1 MATVIDQL
9 VVKLSLDDVEFL
21 DGEKRVAASL
31 GQTKKKTENVGKNIA
46 ADGKKGAEF
55 FGQLEKAAL
64 KFFAVL
70 TTGRGLAD
78 FTRTVI
84 ATGAAF
90 DRASKNLDVGADTLS
105 RWAGAVRQ
113 SGGTTESFLG
123 TMQGLSQSLTELKLT
138 GNTGILPYLQAL
150 GVSVSDT
157 NGKAKPLES
166 ILGDIGDKLNKLP
179 NRQDAFNIGRN
190 LGIDDGTINLLLKGR
205 TEVERLL
212 ASQKA
217 YSAADAESARKAQER
232 WGGVQLRIE
241 RITQKLVIDLIPAF
255 ERLSNKMEEL
265 ANTSVPVLREIFDWI
280 DKIDRITTK
289 WTQGIDN
296 LLPKFSN
303 PTLQKLFGG
312 YGGTAA
318 RVNPLTNIAG
328 GVASGGQKIT
338 EFIKSDAVSKEDRGV
353 IKGWT
358 ERLLDV
364 FGMKPRNG
372 SQQPPMTAPA
382 TTPGTGRTRAER
394 NNNPGN
400 LNFAGQ
406 AGATL
411 EEGSNARFAKFG
423 STGRTRAERNNN
435 PGNLN
440 FAGQS
445 GATLEDG
452 SNARFAKF
460 GSTGRTR
467 AERNNNPGN
476 LNFAGQA
483 GATLEE
489 RSNARFAKFGST
501 AEGVSALAK
510 QLQRY
515 GERGLD
521 TVSKIINKYAP
532 SSENNT
538 QAYIDAL
545 SKRLGVSGDQRLD
558 LSDSNTLTGLIKGIA
573 RHEAG
578 SDYLS
583 DSDVMTGLSMAG
595 VKGGSGQQAPNLSIG
610 EVKVYTQATDANGI
624 ARDMRGAIIQQ
635 ANTGVR

>member
-1 MATVIDQL
+1 MQLIDQL

-31 GQTKKKTENVGKNIA
+31 NQTKKKTENVGKNIA

-90 DRASKNLDVGADTLS
+90 DRASKNLGVGADTLS

-232 WGGVQLRIE
+232 WEGVQLRIE

-255 ERLSNKMEEL
+255 ERLSDKMEEL

-328 GVASGGQKIT
+328 GVAAGGQKIT

-364 FGMKPRNG
+364 FGMKPRNS
-372 SQQPPMTAPA
+372 SQQSPVTAP
-382 TTPGTGRTRAER
+382 TNTPGTGRTRAER

-411 EEGSNARFAKFG
+411 EEG
-423 STGRTRAERNNN
+423 
-435 PGNLN
+435 
-440 FAGQS
+440 
-445 GATLEDG
+445 
-452 SNARFAKF
+452 
-460 GSTGRTR
+460 
-467 AERNNNPGN
+467 
-476 LNFAGQA
+476 
-483 GATLEE
+483 
-489 RSNARFAKFGST
+489 SNARFAKFGST

-595 VKGGSGQQAPNLSIG
+595 VRGGGQQAGNMNIG
-610 EVKVYTQATDANGI
+610 EIKVYTQATDAPGI
-624 ARDMRGAIIQQ
+624 VRDMRGAIIQQ

>member
-9 VVKLSLDDVEFL
+9 VVKLSLDDVEFQK
-21 DGEKRVAASL
+21 GEKRVAAGL
-31 GQTKKKTENVGKNIA
+31 NDTKKKTENVGKNIA

-55 FGQLEKAAL
+55 FGQLEKAAA
-64 KFFAVL
+64 KFFLIL
-70 TTGRGLAD
+70 TTGRGLSD
-78 FTRTVI
+78 FTRTI
-84 ATGAAF
+84 IGTGAAL
-90 DRASKNLDVGADTLS
+90 DRASKNLGVGADTLS

-113 SGGTTESFLG
+113 SGGTAESFLG

-150 GVSVSDT
+150 GVSVADT
-157 NGKAKPLES
+157 NGKAKPLEN
-166 ILGDIGDKLNKLP
+166 ILGDIGEKLNALP

-232 WGGVQLRIE
+232 WEGVQLRIE

-255 ERLSNKMEEL
+255 ERLSDKMEEL

-280 DKIDRITTK
+280 DKIDKITTK
-289 WTQGIDN
+289 WTKGIDN

-318 RVNPLTNIAG
+318 KLNPLTGIAG
-328 GVASGGQKIT
+328 GVVAGGQKAADFIKGNASPEEASAIRRASERILGFFGLGGRSTQAASGG
-338 EFIKSDAVSKEDRGV
+338 AG
-353 IKGWT
+353 G
-358 ERLLDV
+358 
-364 FGMKPRNG
+364 
-372 SQQPPMTAPA
+372 
-382 TTPGTGRTRAER
+382 TRAER

-411 EEGSNARFAKFG
+411 EGG
-423 STGRTRAERNNN
+423 
-435 PGNLN
+435 
-440 FAGQS
+440 
-445 GATLEDG
+445 
-452 SNARFAKF
+452 
-460 GSTGRTR
+460 
-467 AERNNNPGN
+467 
-476 LNFAGQA
+476 
-483 GATLEE
+483 
-489 RSNARFAKFGST
+489 SNARFAKFGST

-545 SKRLGVSGDQRLD
+545 SKRLGVSGDQKLD
-558 LSDSNTLTGLIKGIA
+558 LNDANTLTGLIKGIS
-573 RHEAG
+573 RHESG
-578 SDYLS
+578 KDYLS

-595 VKGGSGQQAPNLSIG
+595 VKGGGGQQVPNVSIG

>member
-9 VVKLSLDDVEFL
+9 VVKLSLDDVEFQR
-21 DGEKRVAASL
+21 GEKRVAAGL
-31 GQTKKKTENVGKNIA
+31 NDTKKKTENVGKNIA

-90 DRASKNLDVGADTLS
+90 DRASKNLGVGADTLS

-150 GVSVSDT
+150 GVSVADT
-157 NGKAKPLES
+157 NGKAKPLER
-166 ILGDIGDKLNKLP
+166 ILGDIGEKLNALP

-232 WGGVQLRIE
+232 WEGVQLRIE

-255 ERLSNKMEEL
+255 ERLSDKMEEL
-265 ANTSVPVLREIFDWI
+265 ANTSVPVLREIFDWMDKI
-280 DKIDRITTK
+280 DKITISWSK
-289 WTQGIDN
+289 SIDN
-296 LLPKFSN
+296 LMPKFSN
-303 PTLQKLFGG
+303 PTLQRIFGG

-318 RVNPLTNIAG
+318 RMNPLTSALG
-328 GVASGGQKIT
+328 GAVAGGQKAADY
-338 EFIKSDAVSKEDRGV
+338 IKNNASPEEVGAIRQASEKILGF
-353 IKGWT
+353 
-358 ERLLDV
+358 
-364 FGMKPRNG
+364 FGFKPRAGQTAAAPG
-372 SQQPPMTAPA
+372 SS
-382 TTPGTGRTRAER
+382 GGNTRAER

-400 LNFAGQ
+400 LNYAGQ

-411 EEGSNARFAKFG
+411 E
-423 STGRTRAERNNN
+423 
-435 PGNLN
+435 
-440 FAGQS
+440 
-445 GATLEDG
+445 DG
-452 SNARFAKF
+452 S
-460 GSTGRTR
+460 G
-467 AERNNNPGN
+467 
-476 LNFAGQA
+476 
-483 GATLEE
+483 
-489 RSNARFAKFGST
+489 ARFAKFGST
-501 AEGVSALAK
+501 AEGVSALAR

-545 SKRLGVSGDQRLD
+545 SKRLGVSGDQKLD
-558 LSDSNTLTGLIKGIA
+558 LNDPGTLSNLIKGIS
-573 RHEAG
+573 RHESG
-578 SDYLS
+578 KDYLS

-595 VKGGSGQQAPNLSIG
+595 VKGGGGQSAPNVSIG

>member
-9 VVKLSLDDVEFL
+9 VVKLSLDDVEFV
-21 DGEKRVAASL
+21 DGERRIAGTL
-31 GQTKKKTENVGKNIA
+31 DETKKKTRKTSEDIA
-46 ADGKKGAEF
+46 ANGKKGAEF

-70 TTGRGLAD
+70 TTGRGMAD

-84 ATGAAF
+84 ATGATF
-90 DRASKNLDVGADTLS
+90 DRMSKNLGTGADTLS

-113 SGGTTESFLG
+113 SGGTTEGFLG
-123 TMQGLSQSLTELKLT
+123 TMQGLSRSLTELKLT

-157 NGKAKPLES
+157 NGKAKPLEQ

-205 TEVERLL
+205 SEVEKLL

-217 YSAADAESARKAQER
+217 YSNEDAESARKAQER
-232 WGGVQLRIE
+232 WQGVQDRIE
-241 RITQKLVIDLIPAF
+241 GVTKAIVIDLIPVF
-255 ERLSNKMEEL
+255 DRITDKMEEL

-280 DKIDRITTK
+280 DKIDKITEK
-289 WTQGIDN
+289 WTRGIDN

-318 RVNPLTNIAG
+318 KLNPLTSMVG
-328 GVASGGQKIT
+328 GVAAGGQKLT
-338 EFIKSDAVSKEDRGV
+338 EFVNSDAVSKEDRST
-353 IKGWT
+353 IKSWS
-358 ERLLDV
+358 EKLLGI
-364 FGMKPRNG
+364 FGLKPKNG
-372 SQQPPMTAPA
+372 AQPTASP
-382 TTPGTGRTRAER
+382 PSSGTGTTRAER

-400 LNFAGQ
+400 LNYAGQ
-406 AGATL
+406 TGAV
-411 EEGSNARFAKFG
+411 
-423 STGRTRAERNNN
+423 
-435 PGNLN
+435 
-440 FAGQS
+440 
-445 GATLEDG
+445 LEDG
-452 SNARFAKF
+452 
-460 GSTGRTR
+460 
-467 AERNNNPGN
+467 
-476 LNFAGQA
+476 
-483 GATLEE
+483 
-489 RSNARFAKFGST
+489 SNARFAKFGST

-515 GERGLD
+515 GDRGLD
-521 TVSKIINKYAP
+521 TISKIINKYAP

-545 SKRLGVSGDQRLD
+545 SKRLGASGDQRLD
-558 LSDSNTLTGLIKGIA
+558 LSDSTTLTGLIKGIA

-595 VKGGSGQQAPNLSIG
+595 VKGGGSQQAPNVSIG

>member
-9 VVKLSLDDVEFL
+9 VVKLSLDDVEFQK
-21 DGEKRVAASL
+21 GEKRVAAGL
-31 GQTKKKTENVGKNIA
+31 NDTKKKTENVGKNIA

-90 DRASKNLDVGADTLS
+90 DRASKNLGVGADTLS

-157 NGKAKPLES
+157 NGKAKPLEQ

-217 YSAADAESARKAQER
+217 YSAEDAEAARKAQER
-232 WGGVQLRIE
+232 WEGVQLRIE

-255 ERLSNKMEEL
+255 ERLSGKMEEL

-280 DKIDRITTK
+280 DKIDKITTK
-289 WTQGIDN
+289 WTKGIDN

-318 RVNPLTNIAG
+318 KVNPLTSIAG
-328 GVASGGQKIT
+328 GVAAGGQKIT
-338 EFIKSDAVSKEDRGV
+338 EFINSDAVSKEDRGV
-353 IKGWT
+353 IKGLS
-358 ERLLDV
+358 EKLLGM
-364 FGMKPRNG
+364 FGLEPKNG
-372 SQQPPMTAPA
+372 AQQSTTASQQSPQGTQGVQAEQSVSAQGVTPAPA
-382 TTPGTGRTRAER
+382 QSTETG
-394 NNNPGN
+394 
-400 LNFAGQ
+400 
-406 AGATL
+406 
-411 EEGSNARFAKFG
+411 S
-423 STGRTRAERNNN
+423 TRAERNNN

-445 GATLEDG
+445 GAVLEG
-452 SNARFAKF
+452 GK
-460 GSTGRTR
+460 
-467 AERNNNPGN
+467 
-476 LNFAGQA
+476 
-483 GATLEE
+483 
-489 RSNARFAKFGST
+489 NARFAKFGST

-510 QLQRY
+510 QLNRY

-521 TVSKIINKYAP
+521 TIKKIINTYAP

-545 SKRLGVSGDQRLD
+545 SKRLGVSGDQKLD
-558 LSDSNTLTGLIKGIA
+558 LKDAGTLSGLIKGIA
-573 RHEAG
+573 RHESG

-595 VKGGSGQQAPNLSIG
+595 VKGGGGQQAPNVSIG

-624 ARDMRGAIIQQ
+624 AREMRGAIIQQ

>member
-1 MATVIDQL
+1 MATIIDQL
-9 VVKLSLDDVEFL
+9 VVKLSLDDVEFQK
-21 DGEKRVAASL
+21 GEKRVADGL
-31 GQTKKKTENVGKNIA
+31 NDTKKKTENVGKNIA

-90 DRASKNLDVGADTLS
+90 DRASKNLGVGADTLS

-150 GVSVSDT
+150 GVSVADT
-157 NGKAKPLES
+157 NGKAKPLEQ

-179 NRQDAFNIGRN
+179 NRSDAFNIGRN

-205 TEVERLL
+205 SEVEKLL

-217 YSAADAESARKAQER
+217 YSAEDAESARKAQER
-232 WGGVQLRIE
+232 WEGVQLRIE

-255 ERLSNKMEEL
+255 ERLSDKMEEL

-280 DKIDRITTK
+280 DKIDKITEK
-289 WTQGIDN
+289 WTRGIDN

-318 RVNPLTNIAG
+318 KLNPLTSMVG
-328 GVASGGQKIT
+328 GVAAGGQKLT
-338 EFIKSDAVSKEDRGV
+338 EFVNSDAVSKEDRST
-353 IKGWT
+353 IKGWS
-358 ERLLDV
+358 EKLLGI
-364 FGMKPRNG
+364 FGLKPKNG
-372 SQQPPMTAPA
+372 AQSTAS
-382 TTPGTGRTRAER
+382 TPSSGTGTTRAER

-400 LNFAGQ
+400 LNYAGQ
-406 AGATL
+406 TGAV
-411 EEGSNARFAKFG
+411 
-423 STGRTRAERNNN
+423 
-435 PGNLN
+435 
-440 FAGQS
+440 
-445 GATLEDG
+445 LEDG
-452 SNARFAKF
+452 
-460 GSTGRTR
+460 
-467 AERNNNPGN
+467 
-476 LNFAGQA
+476 
-483 GATLEE
+483 
-489 RSNARFAKFGST
+489 SNARFAKFGST

-545 SKRLGVSGDQRLD
+545 SKRLGVSGDQKLD
-558 LSDSNTLTGLIKGIA
+558 LNDSSTLTGLIKGIA

-583 DSDVMTGLSMAG
+583 DSDLMTGLSMAG
-595 VKGGSGQQAPNLSIG
+595 VKGGSQQPGNTSIG
-610 EVKVYTQATDANGI
+610 EIKVYTQATDANGI

>member
-31 GQTKKKTENVGKNIA
+31 GQTKKKTESVGKNIA

-84 ATGAAF
+84 ATGATF
-90 DRASKNLDVGADTLS
+90 DRMSKNLGTGADTLS

-113 SGGTTESFLG
+113 SGGTAEGFLG
-123 TMQGLSQSLTELKLT
+123 TMQGLSQTLTDLKVL
-138 GNTGILPYLQAL
+138 GPSAISPFFSALQIQLAD
-150 GVSVSDT
+150 S
-157 NGKAKPLES
+157 NGKALPLEK
-166 ILGDIGDKLNKLP
+166 ILGNIGDKLNSLP
-179 NRQDAFNIGRN
+179 NRADAFNIGRS

-232 WGGVQLRIE
+232 WEGVQLRIE

-328 GVASGGQKIT
+328 GVAAGGQKIT

-358 ERLLDV
+358 EKLLDV
-364 FGMKPRNG
+364 FGMKPRNS
-372 SQQPPMTAPA
+372 SQQSPMTAPT

-411 EEGSNARFAKFG
+411 EEG
-423 STGRTRAERNNN
+423 
-435 PGNLN
+435 
-440 FAGQS
+440 
-445 GATLEDG
+445 
-452 SNARFAKF
+452 
-460 GSTGRTR
+460 
-467 AERNNNPGN
+467 
-476 LNFAGQA
+476 
-483 GATLEE
+483 
-489 RSNARFAKFGST
+489 SNARFAKFGST

-558 LSDSNTLTGLIKGIA
+558 MSDSTTLTGLIKGIA
-573 RHEAG
+573 QHEAG

-595 VKGGSGQQAPNLSIG
+595 VRGGGQQAGNTNIG
-610 EVKVYTQATDANGI
+610 EIKVYTQATDAPGI
-624 ARDMRGAIIQQ
+624 VRDMRGAIIQQ

>member
-55 FGQLEKAAL
+55 FSQLEKAAL

-90 DRASKNLDVGADTLS
+90 DRASKNLGVGADTLS

-232 WGGVQLRIE
+232 WEGVQLRIE

-255 ERLSNKMEEL
+255 ERLSDKMEEL

-280 DKIDRITTK
+280 DKIDKITTK
-289 WTQGIDN
+289 WTRGIDN

-318 RVNPLTNIAG
+318 KFNPLTSITG
-328 GVASGGQKIT
+328 GVAAGGQKIT
-338 EFIKSDAVSKEDRGV
+338 EFINSDAVSKEDRGV

-358 ERLLDV
+358 EKLLDV

-411 EEGSNARFAKFG
+411 EEG
-423 STGRTRAERNNN
+423 
-435 PGNLN
+435 
-440 FAGQS
+440 
-445 GATLEDG
+445 
-452 SNARFAKF
+452 
-460 GSTGRTR
+460 
-467 AERNNNPGN
+467 
-476 LNFAGQA
+476 
-483 GATLEE
+483 
-489 RSNARFAKFGST
+489 SNARFAKFGST

-558 LSDSNTLTGLIKGIA
+558 LSDSTTLTGLIKGIA

-595 VKGGSGQQAPNLSIG
+595 VRGGGQQAGNTNIG
-610 EVKVYTQATDANGI
+610 EIKVYTQATDAPGI
-624 ARDMRGAIIQQ
+624 VRDMRGAIIQQ

>member
-1 MATVIDQL
+1 MPTIIDQL

-31 GQTKKKTENVGKNIA
+31 NQTKKKTENVGKNIA

-90 DRASKNLDVGADTLS
+90 DRASKNLGVGADTLS

-113 SGGTTESFLG
+113 SGGTTEGFLG

-150 GVSVSDT
+150 GVSVAEAD
-157 NGKAKPLES
+157 GKAKPLEQ

-205 TEVERLL
+205 SEVEKLL

-217 YSAADAESARKAQER
+217 YSAEDAESARKAQER
-232 WGGVQLRIE
+232 WEGVQLRIE

-255 ERLSNKMEEL
+255 ERLSDKMEEL

-280 DKIDRITTK
+280 DKIDKITEK
-289 WTQGIDN
+289 WTRGIDN

-318 RVNPLTNIAG
+318 KLNPLTNMVG
-328 GVASGGQKIT
+328 GVAAGSQKLT
-338 EFIKSDAVSKEDRGV
+338 EFVNSDAVSKEDRST
-353 IKGWT
+353 IKGWS
-358 ERLLDV
+358 EKLLGI
-364 FGMKPRNG
+364 FGLKPKNG
-372 SQQPPMTAPA
+372 TAPVS
-382 TTPGTGRTRAER
+382 PSSGTGTTRAER

-400 LNFAGQ
+400 LNYAGQ
-406 AGATL
+406 TGAVL
-411 EEGSNARFAKFG
+411 EGG
-423 STGRTRAERNNN
+423 
-435 PGNLN
+435 P
-440 FAGQS
+440 
-445 GATLEDG
+445 
-452 SNARFAKF
+452 
-460 GSTGRTR
+460 
-467 AERNNNPGN
+467 
-476 LNFAGQA
+476 
-483 GATLEE
+483 
-489 RSNARFAKFGST
+489 NARFAKFGST

-515 GERGLD
+515 GDRGLD
-521 TVSKIINKYAP
+521 TISKIINKYAP

-545 SKRLGVSGDQRLD
+545 SKRLGVSGDQKLD
-558 LSDSNTLTGLIKGIA
+558 LNDSSTLTGLIKGIA

-583 DSDVMTGLSMAG
+583 DSDLMTGLSMAG
-595 VKGGSGQQAPNLSIG
+595 VKGGGAQQAPSVSIG

>member
-1 MATVIDQL
+1 MQVIDQL
-9 VVKLSLDDVEFL
+9 VVKLSLDDVEFQK
-21 DGEKRVAASL
+21 GEKRVAAGL
-31 GQTKKKTENVGKNIA
+31 TDTKKKTENVGKNIA

-84 ATGAAF
+84 ATGATF
-90 DRASKNLDVGADTLS
+90 DRMSKNLGTGADTLS

-113 SGGTTESFLG
+113 SGGTTEGFLG

-138 GNTGILPYLQAL
+138 GNTGILPYLQEL
-150 GVSVSDT
+150 GVSVADT
-157 NGKAKPLES
+157 NGKAKPLEQ

-179 NRQDAFNIGRN
+179 NRSDAFNIGRN

-205 TEVERLL
+205 SEVEKLL

-217 YSAADAESARKAQER
+217 YSAEDAESARKAQER
-232 WGGVQLRIE
+232 WEGVQLRIE

-255 ERLSNKMEEL
+255 ERLSDKMEEL

-280 DKIDRITTK
+280 DKIDKITEK
-289 WTQGIDN
+289 WTRGIDN

-318 RVNPLTNIAG
+318 KLNPLTSMVG
-328 GVASGGQKIT
+328 GVAAGGQKLT
-338 EFIKSDAVSKEDRGV
+338 EFVNSDAVSKEDRST
-353 IKGWT
+353 IKGWS
-358 ERLLDV
+358 EKLLGI
-364 FGMKPRNG
+364 FGLKPKNG
-372 SQQPPMTAPA
+372 AQSTAS
-382 TTPGTGRTRAER
+382 TPSSGTGTTRAER

-400 LNFAGQ
+400 LNYAGQ
-406 AGATL
+406 TGAV
-411 EEGSNARFAKFG
+411 
-423 STGRTRAERNNN
+423 
-435 PGNLN
+435 
-440 FAGQS
+440 
-445 GATLEDG
+445 LEDG
-452 SNARFAKF
+452 
-460 GSTGRTR
+460 
-467 AERNNNPGN
+467 
-476 LNFAGQA
+476 
-483 GATLEE
+483 
-489 RSNARFAKFGST
+489 SNARFAKFGST

-515 GERGLD
+515 GDRGLD
-521 TVSKIINKYAP
+521 TISKIINKYAP

-538 QAYIDAL
+538 QAYIEAL
-545 SKRLGVSGDQRLD
+545 SKRLGVSGDQKLD
-558 LSDSNTLTGLIKGIA
+558 LNDSSTLTGLIKGIA

-583 DSDVMTGLSMAG
+583 DSDLMTGLSMAG
-595 VKGGSGQQAPNLSIG
+595 VKGGGAQQAPNVSIG

>member
-1 MATVIDQL
+1 MANIIDQL
-9 VVKLSLDDVEFL
+9 VVKLSLDDVEFQK
-21 DGEKRVAASL
+21 GEKRVAAGL
-31 GQTKKKTENVGKNIA
+31 IDTKKKTETVGKNIA

-90 DRASKNLDVGADTLS
+90 DRASKNLGVGADTLS

-150 GVSVSDT
+150 GISVSDT
-157 NGKAKPLES
+157 NGKAKPLEQ

-179 NRQDAFNIGRN
+179 NRSDAFNIGRN

-217 YSAADAESARKAQER
+217 YSAEDAEAARKAQER
-232 WGGVQLRIE
+232 WEGVQLRIE

-255 ERLSNKMEEL
+255 ERLSDKMEEL
-265 ANTSVPVLREIFDWI
+265 ASTSVPVLREIFDWI
-280 DKIDRITTK
+280 DKIDRITQK
-289 WTQGIDN
+289 WTRGIDN

-318 RVNPLTNIAG
+318 KVNPLTSLAG
-328 GVASGGQKIT
+328 GVAAGGQKIT
-338 EFIKSDAVSKEDRGV
+338 EFINSDAVSKDDRGV
-353 IKGWT
+353 IKGWS
-358 ERLLDV
+358 EKFLGI
-364 FGMKPRNG
+364 FGLKPKNG
-372 SQQPPMTAPA
+372 AQQSPMSVNQGS
-382 TTPGTGRTRAER
+382 GTTRAER

-400 LNFAGQ
+400 LEFRGQ
-406 AGATL
+406 AGAV
-411 EEGSNARFAKFG
+411 
-423 STGRTRAERNNN
+423 
-435 PGNLN
+435 P
-440 FAGQS
+440 
-445 GATLEDG
+445 EDG
-452 SNARFAKF
+452 S
-460 GSTGRTR
+460 G
-467 AERNNNPGN
+467 
-476 LNFAGQA
+476 
-483 GATLEE
+483 
-489 RSNARFAKFGST
+489 RFAKFGST

-510 QLQRY
+510 QLNRY

-521 TVSKIINKYAP
+521 TIKKIINTYAP

-545 SKRLGVSGDQRLD
+545 SKRLGVSGDQKLD
-558 LSDSNTLTGLIKGIA
+558 LKDAGTLSGLIKGIA
-573 RHEAG
+573 KHESG

-595 VKGGSGQQAPNLSIG
+595 VKGGGGQQAPNVSIG

>member
-9 VVKLSLDDVEFL
+9 VVKLSLDDVEFQK
-21 DGEKRVAASL
+21 GEKRVAAGL
-31 GQTKKKTENVGKNIA
+31 NDTKKKTENVGKNIA

-84 ATGAAF
+84 STGAAF
-90 DRASKNLDVGADTLS
+90 DRASKNLGVGADTLS

-123 TMQGLSQSLTELKLT
+123 TMQGLNQSLTELKLT

-157 NGKAKPLES
+157 NGKAKPLEQ
-166 ILGDIGDKLNKLP
+166 ILGDIGEKLNALP

-205 TEVERLL
+205 SEVEKLL

-217 YSAADAESARKAQER
+217 YSQADAETARKAEER
-232 WGGVQLRIE
+232 WQGVKDRIE
-241 RITQKLVIDLIPAF
+241 GISKELVINLIPAF
-255 ERLSNKMEEL
+255 ERLSNKMESV
-265 ANTSVPVLREIFDWI
+265 ASVTVPVLSTIFVWLE
-280 DKIDRITTK
+280 KIDRMTGSWSEKLNDLI
-289 WTQGIDN
+289 
-296 LLPKFSN
+296 PKFDN
-303 PTLQKLFGG
+303 PTLQ
-312 YGGTAA
+312 
-318 RVNPLTNIAG
+318 
-328 GVASGGQKIT
+328 GVASTITGQALRMT
-338 EFIKSDAVSKEDRGV
+338 PVSRIAGFVDSKLDDEQRGNIERTKDKTLAFFGNQAAKDRL
-353 IKGWT
+353 
-358 ERLLDV
+358 EANRY
-364 FGMKPRNG
+364 GMPDQAA
-372 SQQPPMTAPA
+372 SIPIPIS
-382 TTPGTGRTRAER
+382 GTGTTRAER

-400 LNFAGQ
+400 LNFVGQ

-411 EEGSNARFAKFG
+411 EG
-423 STGRTRAERNNN
+423 
-435 PGNLN
+435 GN
-440 FAGQS
+440 
-445 GATLEDG
+445 
-452 SNARFAKF
+452 
-460 GSTGRTR
+460 
-467 AERNNNPGN
+467 
-476 LNFAGQA
+476 
-483 GATLEE
+483 
-489 RSNARFAKFGST
+489 NARFAKFGST

>member
-1 MATVIDQL
+1 MQVIDQL
-9 VVKLSLDDVEFL
+9 VVKLSLDDVEFQK
-21 DGEKRVAASL
+21 GEKRVATGL
-31 GQTKKKTENVGKNIA
+31 IDTKKKTESVGKNIA

-90 DRASKNLDVGADTLS
+90 DRASKNLGVGADTLS

-150 GVSVSDT
+150 GVSVADT
-157 NGKAKPLES
+157 NGKAKPLEQ

-179 NRQDAFNIGRN
+179 NRSDAFNIGRN

-205 TEVERLL
+205 SEVEKLL
-212 ASQKA
+212 ATQKE
-217 YSAADAESARKAQER
+217 YSNADAESARKAQER
-232 WGGVQLRIE
+232 WEGVQLRIE

-280 DKIDRITTK
+280 DKIDKITSK
-289 WTQGIDN
+289 WTKSIDD

-303 PTLQKLFGG
+303 PTLQKMFGG

-318 RVNPLTNIAG
+318 KLNPLTNMVG
-328 GVASGGQKIT
+328 GVAAAGQKAT
-338 EFIKSDAVSKEDRGV
+338 EFINSDAVSKEDRST
-353 IKGWT
+353 IKGWS
-358 ERLLDV
+358 EKLLGI
-364 FGMKPRNG
+364 FGLKPKNG
-372 SQQPPMTAPA
+372 AQSTAS
-382 TTPGTGRTRAER
+382 TPSSGAGTTRAER

-400 LNFAGQ
+400 LNYAGQ
-406 AGATL
+406 TGAV
-411 EEGSNARFAKFG
+411 
-423 STGRTRAERNNN
+423 
-435 PGNLN
+435 
-440 FAGQS
+440 
-445 GATLEDG
+445 LEDG
-452 SNARFAKF
+452 
-460 GSTGRTR
+460 
-467 AERNNNPGN
+467 
-476 LNFAGQA
+476 
-483 GATLEE
+483 
-489 RSNARFAKFGST
+489 SNARFAKFGST

-532 SSENNT
+532 SSENDT
-538 QAYIDAL
+538 KA
-545 SKRLGVSGDQRLD
+545 
-558 LSDSNTLTGLIKGIA
+558 
-573 RHEAG
+573 
-578 SDYLS
+578 
-583 DSDVMTGLSMAG
+583 
-595 VKGGSGQQAPNLSIG
+595 
-610 EVKVYTQATDANGI
+610 
-624 ARDMRGAIIQQ
+624 
-635 ANTGVR
+635 

>member
-9 VVKLSLDDVEFL
+9 VVKLSLDDVEFQK
-21 DGEKRVAASL
+21 GEKRVAAGL
-31 GQTKKKTENVGKNIA
+31 IDTKKKTENVGKSIA

-84 ATGAAF
+84 ATGATF
-90 DRASKNLDVGADTLS
+90 DRMSKNLGTGADTLS

-113 SGGTTESFLG
+113 SGGTTEGFLG

-150 GVSVSDT
+150 GVSVADT
-157 NGKAKPLES
+157 NGKAKPLEQ

-205 TEVERLL
+205 SEVEKLL

-217 YSAADAESARKAQER
+217 YSAEDAESARKAQER
-232 WGGVQLRIE
+232 WEGVQLRIE

-255 ERLSNKMEEL
+255 ERLSDKMEEL

-280 DKIDRITTK
+280 DKIDKITSK
-289 WTQGIDN
+289 WTRSIDD

-318 RVNPLTNIAG
+318 KLNPLTSMVG
-328 GVASGGQKIT
+328 GVAAGGQKLT
-338 EFIKSDAVSKEDRGV
+338 EFVNSDAVSKEDRSA
-353 IKGWT
+353 IKGWS
-358 ERLLDV
+358 EKLLGI
-364 FGMKPRNG
+364 FGLKPKNG
-372 SQQPPMTAPA
+372 TQSTAS
-382 TTPGTGRTRAER
+382 TPSVGTGTTRAER

-400 LNFAGQ
+400 LNYAGQ
-406 AGATL
+406 TGAV
-411 EEGSNARFAKFG
+411 
-423 STGRTRAERNNN
+423 
-435 PGNLN
+435 
-440 FAGQS
+440 
-445 GATLEDG
+445 LEDG
-452 SNARFAKF
+452 
-460 GSTGRTR
+460 
-467 AERNNNPGN
+467 
-476 LNFAGQA
+476 
-483 GATLEE
+483 
-489 RSNARFAKFGST
+489 SNARFAKFGST
-501 AEGVSALAK
+501 AEGVSALAR

-515 GERGLD
+515 GDRGLD
-521 TVSKIINKYAP
+521 TISKIINKYAP

-545 SKRLGVSGDQRLD
+545 SKRLGVSGDQKLD
-558 LSDSNTLTGLIKGIA
+558 LNDSSTLTGLIKGIA

-583 DSDVMTGLSMAG
+583 DSDLMTGLSMAG
-595 VKGGSGQQAPNLSIG
+595 VKGGSQQPGNTSIG
-610 EVKVYTQATDANGI
+610 EIKVYTQATDANGI

>member
-1 MATVIDQL
+1 MQVIDQL
-9 VVKLSLDDVEFL
+9 VVKLSLDDVEFQK
-21 DGEKRVAASL
+21 GEKRVATGL
-31 GQTKKKTENVGKNIA
+31 IDTKKKTESVGKNIA

-90 DRASKNLDVGADTLS
+90 DRASKNLGVGADTLS

-150 GVSVSDT
+150 GVSVADT
-157 NGKAKPLES
+157 NGKAKPLEQ

-179 NRQDAFNIGRN
+179 NRSDAFNIGRN

-205 TEVERLL
+205 SEVEKLL
-212 ASQKA
+212 ATQKE
-217 YSAADAESARKAQER
+217 YSNADAESARKAQER
-232 WGGVQLRIE
+232 WEGVQLRIE

-280 DKIDRITTK
+280 DKIDKITSK
-289 WTQGIDN
+289 WTKSIDD

-303 PTLQKLFGG
+303 PTLQKMFGG

-318 RVNPLTNIAG
+318 KLNPLTNMVG
-328 GVASGGQKIT
+328 GVAAAGQKAT
-338 EFIKSDAVSKEDRGV
+338 EFINSDAVSKEDRST
-353 IKGWT
+353 IKGWS
-358 ERLLDV
+358 EKLLGI
-364 FGMKPRNG
+364 FGLKPKNG
-372 SQQPPMTAPA
+372 AQSTAS
-382 TTPGTGRTRAER
+382 TPSSGAGTTRAER

-400 LNFAGQ
+400 LNYAGQ
-406 AGATL
+406 TGAV
-411 EEGSNARFAKFG
+411 
-423 STGRTRAERNNN
+423 
-435 PGNLN
+435 
-440 FAGQS
+440 
-445 GATLEDG
+445 LEDG
-452 SNARFAKF
+452 
-460 GSTGRTR
+460 
-467 AERNNNPGN
+467 
-476 LNFAGQA
+476 
-483 GATLEE
+483 
-489 RSNARFAKFGST
+489 SNARFAKFGST

-532 SSENNT
+532 SSENDT
-538 QAYIDAL
+538 KAYVEVL
-545 SKRLGVSGDQRLD
+545 SKRLGVSGDQKLD
-558 LSDSNTLTGLIKGIA
+558 LNDSSTLTGLIKGIS
-573 RHEAG
+573 RHESG

-583 DSDVMTGLSMAG
+583 DSDLMTGLSMAG
-595 VKGGSGQQAPNLSIG
+595 VKGGGAQQAPNVSIG

>member
-1 MATVIDQL
+1 MQVIDQL
-9 VVKLSLDDVEFL
+9 VVKLSLDDVEFQK
-21 DGEKRVAASL
+21 GEKRVAAGL
-31 GQTKKKTENVGKNIA
+31 TDTKKKTENVGKNIA
-46 ADGKKGAEF
+46 ADGKRGAEF

-84 ATGAAF
+84 ATGATF
-90 DRASKNLDVGADTLS
+90 DRMSKNLGTGADTLS

-113 SGGTTESFLG
+113 SGGTTEGFLG

-150 GVSVSDT
+150 GVSVAEAD
-157 NGKAKPLES
+157 GKAKPLEQ

-205 TEVERLL
+205 SEVEKLL

-217 YSAADAESARKAQER
+217 YSAEDAESARKAQER
-232 WGGVQLRIE
+232 WEGVQLRIE

-255 ERLSNKMEEL
+255 ERLSDKMEEL

-280 DKIDRITTK
+280 DKIDKITSK
-289 WTQGIDN
+289 WTRSIDD

-318 RVNPLTNIAG
+318 KLNPLTNMVG
-328 GVASGGQKIT
+328 GVAAGGQKLT
-338 EFIKSDAVSKEDRGV
+338 EFVNSDAVSKEDRST
-353 IKGWT
+353 IKGWS
-358 ERLLDV
+358 EKLLGV
-364 FGMKPRNG
+364 FGLKPKNG
-372 SQQPPMTAPA
+372 STDSSGATSKRESASAPGGGAPNGTAGD
-382 TTPGTGRTRAER
+382 GTTRAER

-400 LNFAGQ
+400 LNYAGQ
-406 AGATL
+406 TGAVL
-411 EEGSNARFAKFG
+411 EGG
-423 STGRTRAERNNN
+423 
-435 PGNLN
+435 
-440 FAGQS
+440 
-445 GATLEDG
+445 
-452 SNARFAKF
+452 
-460 GSTGRTR
+460 
-467 AERNNNPGN
+467 
-476 LNFAGQA
+476 
-483 GATLEE
+483 
-489 RSNARFAKFGST
+489 SNARFAKFGST

-532 SSENNT
+532 SSENDT
-538 QAYIDAL
+538 KAYIEAL
-545 SKRLGVSGDQRLD
+545 SKRLGVSGDQKLD
-558 LSDSNTLTGLIKGIA
+558 LNDSSTLTGLIKGIA

-583 DSDVMTGLSMAG
+583 DSDLMTGLSMAG
-595 VKGGSGQQAPNLSIG
+595 VKGGGAQQAPSVSIG

>member
-9 VVKLSLDDVEFL
+9 VVKLSLDDVEFQK
-21 DGEKRVAASL
+21 GEKRVAAGL
-31 GQTKKKTENVGKNIA
+31 NDTKKKTENVGKNIA

-90 DRASKNLDVGADTLS
+90 DRASKNLGVGADTLS

-123 TMQGLSQSLTELKLT
+123 TMQDLSQSLTELKLT

-232 WGGVQLRIE
+232 WEGVQLRIE

-255 ERLSNKMEEL
+255 ERLSDKMEEL

-328 GVASGGQKIT
+328 GVAAGGQKIT

-358 ERLLDV
+358 EKLLDV
-364 FGMKPRNG
+364 FGMKPRNS
-372 SQQPPMTAPA
+372 SQQSPMTAP
-382 TTPGTGRTRAER
+382 TPTPGTGRTRAER

-411 EEGSNARFAKFG
+411 EEGSNARFAKF
-423 STGRTRAERNNN
+423 S
-435 PGNLN
+435 
-440 FAGQS
+440 
-445 GATLEDG
+445 
-452 SNARFAKF
+452 
-460 GSTGRTR
+460 
-467 AERNNNPGN
+467 
-476 LNFAGQA
+476 
-483 GATLEE
+483 
-489 RSNARFAKFGST
+489 ST

-558 LSDSNTLTGLIKGIA
+558 LSDSTTLTGLIKGIA

-595 VKGGSGQQAPNLSIG
+595 VRGGGQQAGNTNIG
-610 EVKVYTQATDANGI
+610 EIKVYTQATDAPGI
-624 ARDMRGAIIQQ
+624 VRDMRGAIIQQ

>member
-90 DRASKNLDVGADTLS
+90 DRASKNLGVGADTLS

-150 GVSVSDT
+150 GVSVADT
-157 NGKAKPLES
+157 NGKAKPLER
-166 ILGDIGDKLNKLP
+166 ILGDIGEKLNALP

-205 TEVERLL
+205 SEVEKLL

-217 YSAADAESARKAQER
+217 YSNEDAESARKAQER
-232 WGGVQLRIE
+232 WEGVQLRIE

-255 ERLSNKMEEL
+255 ERLSDKMEQL
-265 ANTSVPVLREIFDWI
+265 ANTSVPVLREIFDWL
-280 DKIDRITTK
+280 DKIDGITTK
-289 WTQGIDN
+289 WTKGIDN
-296 LLPKFSN
+296 LIPKFSN
-303 PTLQKLFGG
+303 PTLQKIFGG
-312 YGGTAA
+312 YGGTA
-318 RVNPLTNIAG
+318 VKLNPITQLAG
-328 GVASGGQKIT
+328 GVAAGGKKI
-338 EFIKSDAVSKEDRGV
+338 SDYIENDVRKEDRDV
-353 IKGWT
+353 IRGWAGK
-358 ERLLDV
+358 LL
-364 FGMKPRNG
+364 GALGLKPKNG
-372 SQQPPMTAPA
+372 SQSGQIPA
-382 TTPGTGRTRAER
+382 GTTSPGTGT
-394 NNNPGN
+394 
-400 LNFAGQ
+400 
-406 AGATL
+406 
-411 EEGSNARFAKFG
+411 
-423 STGRTRAERNNN
+423 TRAERNNN

-460 GSTGRTR
+460 GST
-467 AERNNNPGN
+467 
-476 LNFAGQA
+476 
-483 GATLEE
+483 
-489 RSNARFAKFGST
+489 

-521 TVSKIINKYAP
+521 TISKIINKYAP
-532 SSENNT
+532 SSENDT

-545 SKRLGVSGDQRLD
+545 AKRLGVSGDQKLD
-558 LSDSNTLTGLIKGIA
+558 LSDSATLTGLIKGIA

-595 VKGGSGQQAPNLSIG
+595 VKGGGSQQAPNMSIG

>member
-55 FGQLEKAAL
+55 FSQLEKAAL

-90 DRASKNLDVGADTLS
+90 DRASKNLGVGADTLS

-150 GVSVSDT
+150 GVSVADT
-157 NGKAKPLES
+157 NGKAKPLEQ
-166 ILGDIGDKLNKLP
+166 ILGDIGEKLNALP

-217 YSAADAESARKAQER
+217 YSAADAESARKAEER
-232 WGGVQLRIE
+232 WAGVQLRIE

-255 ERLSNKMEEL
+255 ERLSDKMEEL

-280 DKIDRITTK
+280 DKIDKITTK
-289 WTQGIDN
+289 WTKGIDN

-318 RVNPLTNIAG
+318 KLNPLTNIAG
-328 GVASGGQKIT
+328 GVAAGGQKIADY
-338 EFIKSDAVSKEDRGV
+338 INSDAVSKEDRGV

-358 ERLLDV
+358 EKLLGV
-364 FGMKPRNG
+364 FGMKPKEG
-372 SQQPPMTAPA
+372 AQQSAGAAAP
-382 TTPGTGRTRAER
+382 TPGTGTTRAER

-406 AGATL
+406 AGAV
-411 EEGSNARFAKFG
+411 
-423 STGRTRAERNNN
+423 
-435 PGNLN
+435 
-440 FAGQS
+440 
-445 GATLEDG
+445 LEDG
-452 SNARFAKF
+452 
-460 GSTGRTR
+460 
-467 AERNNNPGN
+467 
-476 LNFAGQA
+476 
-483 GATLEE
+483 
-489 RSNARFAKFGST
+489 SNARFAKFGST

-545 SKRLGVSGDQRLD
+545 SKRLGVTGDQKLD
-558 LSDSNTLTGLIKGIA
+558 LNDTTTLTGLIKGIA

-595 VKGGSGQQAPNLSIG
+595 VKGGGGQSASNVNIG

>member
-9 VVKLSLDDVEFL
+9 VVKLSLDDVEFQK
-21 DGEKRVAASL
+21 GEKRVAAGL
-31 GQTKKKTENVGKNIA
+31 NDTKKKTENVGKNIA

-90 DRASKNLDVGADTLS
+90 DRASKNLGVGADTLS

-157 NGKAKPLES
+157 NGKAKPLEK
-166 ILGDIGDKLNKLP
+166 ILGDIGEKLNALP

-232 WGGVQLRIE
+232 WEGVQLRIE

-255 ERLSNKMEEL
+255 ERLSDKMEEL

-280 DKIDRITTK
+280 DKTDKITARWTRRIDDLI
-289 WTQGIDN
+289 
-296 LLPKFSN
+296 PKFNN
-303 PTLQKLFGG
+303 PLLQKLFGG

-318 RVNPLTNIAG
+318 KMNPLTNIAG
-328 GVASGGQKIT
+328 GVAAGGQKLT
-338 EFIKSDAVSKEDRGV
+338 EFINSDAVSKEDRGV
-353 IKGWT
+353 IKGWS
-358 ERLLDV
+358 EKLLSI
-364 FGMKPRNG
+364 FGLSPKNG
-372 SQQPPMTAPA
+372 AAQS
-382 TTPGTGRTRAER
+382 GSGGGSRAER

-400 LNFAGQ
+400 LEFRGQ
-406 AGATL
+406 AGAV
-411 EEGSNARFAKFG
+411 
-423 STGRTRAERNNN
+423 
-435 PGNLN
+435 P
-440 FAGQS
+440 
-445 GATLEDG
+445 EDG
-452 SNARFAKF
+452 S
-460 GSTGRTR
+460 G
-467 AERNNNPGN
+467 
-476 LNFAGQA
+476 
-483 GATLEE
+483 
-489 RSNARFAKFGST
+489 RFAKFGST

-510 QLQRY
+510 QLGRY
-515 GERGLD
+515 GDRGLN
-521 TVSKIINKYAP
+521 TLRKIINKYAP

-545 SKRLGVSGDQRLD
+545 SKRLGVSGDQALD
-558 LSDSNTLTGLIKGIA
+558 LKDAGTLSGLIKGIA

-578 SDYLS
+578 NDYLS

-595 VKGGSGQQAPNLSIG
+595 IKGGGSQQAPNLNIG

>member
-1 MATVIDQL
+1 MPTIIDQL

-84 ATGAAF
+84 GTGAQL
-90 DRASKNLDVGADTLS
+90 DRVSARMGISADTLS
-105 RWAGAVRQ
+105 RWQGAVRQ
-113 SGGTTESFLG
+113 SGGTAEGFLA
-123 TMQGLSQSLTELKLT
+123 TIQGLSQEMTNLAVT
-138 GNTGILPYLQAL
+138 GQSPISKWLGFL
-150 GVSVSDT
+150 GVSLRDAD
-157 NGKAKPLES
+157 GKIKTTE
-166 ILGDIGDKLNKLP
+166 KLLADLL
-179 NRQDAFNIGRN
+179 DAANTKIADPSQRFNI
-190 LGIDDGTINLLLKGR
+190 LKEIGIDEGTINLGMKGKAER
-205 TEVERLL
+205 ERLL
-212 ASQKA
+212 AAQTA
-217 YSAADAESARKAQER
+217 YSSKDAETARKAQER
-232 WGGVQLRIE
+232 WEGVQLRIE

-255 ERLSNKMEEL
+255 ERLSDKMVEL

-280 DKIDRITTK
+280 DKIDKITAK
-289 WTQGIDN
+289 WTKGIDN

-318 RVNPLTNIAG
+318 KLNPLTNIAG
-328 GVASGGQKIT
+328 GVAAGGQKIT
-338 EFIKSDAVSKEDRGV
+338 EFINSDAVNKEDRGV

-358 ERLLDV
+358 EKLLGV
-364 FGMKPRNG
+364 FGMKPKDG
-372 SQQPPMTAPA
+372 AQQSTAN
-382 TTPGTGRTRAER
+382 TTPSSGAGTTRAER

-400 LNFAGQ
+400 LEFRGQ
-406 AGATL
+406 AGAT
-411 EEGSNARFAKFG
+411 
-423 STGRTRAERNNN
+423 
-435 PGNLN
+435 P
-440 FAGQS
+440 
-445 GATLEDG
+445 EDG
-452 SNARFAKF
+452 S
-460 GSTGRTR
+460 G
-467 AERNNNPGN
+467 
-476 LNFAGQA
+476 
-483 GATLEE
+483 
-489 RSNARFAKFGST
+489 RFAKFGST

-510 QLQRY
+510 QLNRY

-521 TVSKIINKYAP
+521 TIKKIINTYAP

-545 SKRLGVSGDQRLD
+545 SKRLGVSGDQKLD
-558 LSDSNTLTGLIKGIA
+558 LKDAGTLSGLIKGIA
-573 RHEAG
+573 KHESG

-595 VKGGSGQQAPNLSIG
+595 VKGGGGQQAPNVSIG

>member
-31 GQTKKKTENVGKNIA
+31 GQTKKKTESVGKNIA

-90 DRASKNLDVGADTLS
+90 DRASKNLGVGADTLS

-157 NGKAKPLES
+157 NGKAKPLEQ

-232 WGGVQLRIE
+232 WEGVQLRIE

-255 ERLSNKMEEL
+255 ERLSDKMEEL

-280 DKIDRITTK
+280 DKIDKITAK

-303 PTLQKLFGG
+303 PTLQKLLGG

-318 RVNPLTNIAG
+318 KLNPLTNITG
-328 GVASGGQKIT
+328 GVAAGGQKIT
-338 EFIKSDAVSKEDRGV
+338 EFINSDAVSKEDRGV

-358 ERLLDV
+358 EKLLDV
-364 FGMKPRNG
+364 FGMKPRNN
-372 SQQPPMTAPA
+372 SQQSPMAVPA
-382 TTPGTGRTRAER
+382 ITPG
-394 NNNPGN
+394 
-400 LNFAGQ
+400 
-406 AGATL
+406 
-411 EEGSNARFAKFG
+411 
-423 STGRTRAERNNN
+423 TGRTRAERNNN

-460 GSTGRTR
+460 GT
-467 AERNNNPGN
+467 
-476 LNFAGQA
+476 
-483 GATLEE
+483 
-489 RSNARFAKFGST
+489 T

-532 SSENNT
+532 SSENDT

-545 SKRLGVSGDQRLD
+545 AKRLGVSGDQQLD

-595 VKGGSGQQAPNLSIG
+595 VKGSGQQAGNTNIG
-610 EVKVYTQATDANGI
+610 EIKVYTQATDAPGI

>member
-9 VVKLSLDDVEFL
+9 VVKLSLDDVEFQR
-21 DGEKRVAASL
+21 GEKRVAAGL
-31 GQTKKKTENVGKNIA
+31 NDTKKKTENVGKNIA

-90 DRASKNLDVGADTLS
+90 DRASKNLGVGADTLS

-150 GVSVSDT
+150 GVSVADT
-157 NGKAKPLES
+157 NGKAKPLER
-166 ILGDIGDKLNKLP
+166 ILGDIGDKLNALP

-232 WGGVQLRIE
+232 WEGVQLRIE

-255 ERLSNKMEEL
+255 ERLSDKMEDL
-265 ANTSVPVLREIFDWI
+265 ANTSVPVLREIFDWMDKI
-280 DKIDRITTK
+280 DKITISWSK
-289 WTQGIDN
+289 SIDN
-296 LLPKFSN
+296 LMPKFSN
-303 PTLQKLFGG
+303 PTLQRIFGG

-318 RVNPLTNIAG
+318 RMNPLTSALG
-328 GVASGGQKIT
+328 GAVAGGQKAADY
-338 EFIKSDAVSKEDRGV
+338 IKNNASPEEVGAIRQASEKILGF
-353 IKGWT
+353 
-358 ERLLDV
+358 
-364 FGMKPRNG
+364 FGLKPRAGQTAAAGG
-372 SQQPPMTAPA
+372 SS
-382 TTPGTGRTRAER
+382 GGNTRAER

-400 LNFAGQ
+400 LNYAGQ

-411 EEGSNARFAKFG
+411 E
-423 STGRTRAERNNN
+423 
-435 PGNLN
+435 
-440 FAGQS
+440 
-445 GATLEDG
+445 DG
-452 SNARFAKF
+452 S
-460 GSTGRTR
+460 G
-467 AERNNNPGN
+467 
-476 LNFAGQA
+476 
-483 GATLEE
+483 
-489 RSNARFAKFGST
+489 ARFAKFGST
-501 AEGVSALAK
+501 AEGVSALAR

-545 SKRLGVSGDQRLD
+545 SKRLGVSGDQKLD
-558 LSDSNTLTGLIKGIA
+558 LNDSGTLSNLIKGIS
-573 RHEAG
+573 RHESG
-578 SDYLS
+578 KDYLS

-595 VKGGSGQQAPNLSIG
+595 VKGGGGQSAPNVSIG

-624 ARDMRGAIIQQ
+624 VRDMRGAIIQQ

>member
-9 VVKLSLDDVEFL
+9 VVKLSLDDVEFQK
-21 DGEKRVAASL
+21 GEKRVAAGL
-31 GQTKKKTENVGKNIA
+31 NDTKKKTENVGKNIA

-90 DRASKNLDVGADTLS
+90 DRASKNLGVGADTLS

-150 GVSVSDT
+150 GVSVANT
-157 NGKAKPLES
+157 NGKAKPLEQ
-166 ILGDIGDKLNKLP
+166 ILGDIGDKLNALP

-205 TEVERLL
+205 SEVEKLL
-212 ASQKA
+212 AAQKE
-217 YSAADAESARKAQER
+217 YSNADAESARKAQER
-232 WGGVQLRIE
+232 WEGVQLRIE

-265 ANTSVPVLREIFDWI
+265 ANTSVPVLREIFDWMDKI
-280 DKIDRITTK
+280 DKITTSWSK
-289 WTQGIDN
+289 SIDN

-303 PTLQKLFGG
+303 PTLQKIFGG

-318 RVNPLTNIAG
+318 RMNPLTSALG
-328 GVASGGQKIT
+328 GAVAGGQKAADY
-338 EFIKSDAVSKEDRGV
+338 IKNNASPEEAGAIRRASER
-353 IKGWT
+353 ILGW
-358 ERLLDV
+358 
-364 FGMKPRNG
+364 FGISPRTRQANSAGG
-372 SQQPPMTAPA
+372 S
-382 TTPGTGRTRAER
+382 GGNTRAER

-400 LNFAGQ
+400 LNYAGQ

-411 EEGSNARFAKFG
+411 E
-423 STGRTRAERNNN
+423 
-435 PGNLN
+435 
-440 FAGQS
+440 
-445 GATLEDG
+445 DG
-452 SNARFAKF
+452 S
-460 GSTGRTR
+460 G
-467 AERNNNPGN
+467 
-476 LNFAGQA
+476 
-483 GATLEE
+483 
-489 RSNARFAKFGST
+489 ARFAKFGST
-501 AEGVSALAK
+501 AEGVSALAR

-545 SKRLGVSGDQRLD
+545 SKRLGVTGDQKLD
-558 LSDSNTLTGLIKGIA
+558 LNDPGTLSNLIKGIS
-573 RHEAG
+573 RHESG
-578 SDYLS
+578 KDYLS
-583 DSDVMTGLSMAG
+583 DSDVMSGLSMAG
-595 VKGGSGQQAPNLSIG
+595 VKGGGGQSAPNVNIG

>member
-84 ATGAAF
+84 ATGATF
-90 DRASKNLDVGADTLS
+90 DRMSKNLGTGADTLS

-113 SGGTTESFLG
+113 SGGTTEGFLG

-150 GVSVSDT
+150 GVSVADT
-157 NGKAKPLES
+157 NGKAKPLEQ
-166 ILGDIGDKLNKLP
+166 ILGDIGEKLNALP

-217 YSAADAESARKAQER
+217 YSAADAESARKAEER
-232 WGGVQLRIE
+232 WAGVQLRIE

-255 ERLSNKMEEL
+255 ERLSDKMEEL

-280 DKIDRITTK
+280 DKIDKITTK
-289 WTQGIDN
+289 WTKGIDN

-318 RVNPLTNIAG
+318 KLNPLTNIAG
-328 GVASGGQKIT
+328 GVAAGGQKIADY
-338 EFIKSDAVSKEDRGV
+338 INSDAVSKEDRGV

-358 ERLLDV
+358 EKLLGV
-364 FGMKPRNG
+364 FGMKPKEG
-372 SQQPPMTAPA
+372 AQQSAGGAAP
-382 TTPGTGRTRAER
+382 TPGTGTTRAER

-406 AGATL
+406 AGAV
-411 EEGSNARFAKFG
+411 
-423 STGRTRAERNNN
+423 
-435 PGNLN
+435 
-440 FAGQS
+440 
-445 GATLEDG
+445 LEDG
-452 SNARFAKF
+452 
-460 GSTGRTR
+460 
-467 AERNNNPGN
+467 
-476 LNFAGQA
+476 
-483 GATLEE
+483 
-489 RSNARFAKFGST
+489 SNARFAKFGST

-545 SKRLGVSGDQRLD
+545 SKRLGVTGDQKLD
-558 LSDSNTLTGLIKGIA
+558 LNDTTTLTGLIKGIA

-595 VKGGSGQQAPNLSIG
+595 VKGGGGQSASNVNIG

>member
-9 VVKLSLDDVEFL
+9 VVKLSLDDVEFQK
-21 DGEKRVAASL
+21 GEKRVAKGL
-31 GQTKKKTENVGKNIA
+31 IDTKKKTETVGKNIA

-84 ATGAAF
+84 ATGATF
-90 DRASKNLDVGADTLS
+90 DRMSKNLGTGADTLS

-113 SGGTTESFLG
+113 SGGTTEGFLG
-123 TMQGLSQSLTELKLT
+123 TMQGLSQVLTDIKLT
-138 GNTGILPYLQAL
+138 GTSSISPLLNAL
-150 GVSVSDT
+150 KIQLADA
-157 NGKAKPLES
+157 NGKARPLES
-166 ILGDIGDKLNKLP
+166 ILGDIGDKLNALP
-179 NRQDAFNIGRN
+179 NRQDAFNIGRS

-205 TEVERLL
+205 SEVEKLL

-217 YSAADAESARKAQER
+217 YSAEDAESARKAQER
-232 WGGVQLRIE
+232 WEGVQLRIE

-255 ERLSNKMEEL
+255 ERLSDKMEEL

-280 DKIDRITTK
+280 DKIDKITEK
-289 WTQGIDN
+289 WTRGIDN

-318 RVNPLTNIAG
+318 KLNPLTSMVG
-328 GVASGGQKIT
+328 GVAAGGQKLT
-338 EFIKSDAVSKEDRGV
+338 EFVNSDAVSKEDRST
-353 IKGWT
+353 IKGWS
-358 ERLLDV
+358 EKLLGI
-364 FGMKPRNG
+364 FGLKPKNG
-372 SQQPPMTAPA
+372 AAP
-382 TTPGTGRTRAER
+382 TPSSSGTGKTRAER

-400 LNFAGQ
+400 LNYAGQ
-406 AGATL
+406 TGAV
-411 EEGSNARFAKFG
+411 
-423 STGRTRAERNNN
+423 
-435 PGNLN
+435 
-440 FAGQS
+440 
-445 GATLEDG
+445 LEDG
-452 SNARFAKF
+452 SK
-460 GSTGRTR
+460 
-467 AERNNNPGN
+467 
-476 LNFAGQA
+476 
-483 GATLEE
+483 
-489 RSNARFAKFGST
+489 ARFAKFGST

-532 SSENNT
+532 SNENNT

-545 SKRLGVSGDQRLD
+545 SKRLGVTGDQKLD
-558 LSDSNTLTGLIKGIA
+558 LNDSSTLTGLIKGIA

-583 DSDVMTGLSMAG
+583 DSDLMTGLSMAG
-595 VKGGSGQQAPNLSIG
+595 VKGSGAQQAPNVSIG
-610 EVKVYTQATDANGI
+610 EVKVYTQATDAQGI
-624 ARDMRGAIIQQ
+624 ARDARSAIIQQ

>member
-1 MATVIDQL
+1 MQLIDQL

-31 GQTKKKTENVGKNIA
+31 NQTKKKTENVGKNIA

-55 FGQLEKAAL
+55 FSQLEKAAL

-90 DRASKNLDVGADTLS
+90 DRASKNLGVGADTLS

-138 GNTGILPYLQAL
+138 GTTGILPYLQAL
-150 GVSVSDT
+150 GVSVADT
-157 NGKAKPLES
+157 NGKAKPLEQ
-166 ILGDIGDKLNKLP
+166 ILGDIGEKLNALP

-217 YSAADAESARKAQER
+217 YSAADAESARKAEER
-232 WGGVQLRIE
+232 WAGVQLRIE

-255 ERLSNKMEEL
+255 ERLSDKMEEL

-280 DKIDRITTK
+280 DKIDKITAK
-289 WTQGIDN
+289 WTKGIDN

-318 RVNPLTNIAG
+318 KLNPLTNIAG
-328 GVASGGQKIT
+328 GVAAGGQKIADY
-338 EFIKSDAVSKEDRGV
+338 INSDAVSKEDRGV

-358 ERLLDV
+358 EKLLGV
-364 FGMKPRNG
+364 FGMKPKE
-372 SQQPPMTAPA
+372 SVQQSAGGAAP
-382 TTPGTGRTRAER
+382 TPGTGATRAER

-406 AGATL
+406 AGAV
-411 EEGSNARFAKFG
+411 
-423 STGRTRAERNNN
+423 
-435 PGNLN
+435 
-440 FAGQS
+440 
-445 GATLEDG
+445 LEDG
-452 SNARFAKF
+452 
-460 GSTGRTR
+460 
-467 AERNNNPGN
+467 
-476 LNFAGQA
+476 
-483 GATLEE
+483 
-489 RSNARFAKFGST
+489 SNARFAKFGST

-545 SKRLGVSGDQRLD
+545 SKRLGVTGDQKLD
-558 LSDSNTLTGLIKGIA
+558 LNDTTTLTGLIKGIA

-595 VKGGSGQQAPNLSIG
+595 VKGGGGQQAPNVSIG

>member
-55 FGQLEKAAL
+55 FSQLEKAAL

-90 DRASKNLDVGADTLS
+90 DRASKNLGVGADTLS

-150 GVSVSDT
+150 GVSVADT
-157 NGKAKPLES
+157 NGKAKPLEQ
-166 ILGDIGDKLNKLP
+166 ILGDIGEKLNALP

-232 WGGVQLRIE
+232 WEGVQLRIE

-255 ERLSNKMEEL
+255 ERLSAKMEEL

-289 WTQGIDN
+289 WTKGIDN

-318 RVNPLTNIAG
+318 KLNPLTNITG
-328 GVASGGQKIT
+328 GIAAGGQKIADY
-338 EFIKSDAVSKEDRGV
+338 INSDAVSKEDRGV

-358 ERLLDV
+358 EKLLGV
-364 FGMKPRNG
+364 FGMKPKEG
-372 SQQPPMTAPA
+372 AQQSAGAAAP
-382 TTPGTGRTRAER
+382 TPGTGTTRAER

-406 AGATL
+406 AGAV
-411 EEGSNARFAKFG
+411 
-423 STGRTRAERNNN
+423 
-435 PGNLN
+435 
-440 FAGQS
+440 
-445 GATLEDG
+445 LEDG
-452 SNARFAKF
+452 
-460 GSTGRTR
+460 
-467 AERNNNPGN
+467 
-476 LNFAGQA
+476 
-483 GATLEE
+483 
-489 RSNARFAKFGST
+489 SNARFAKFGST

-545 SKRLGVSGDQRLD
+545 SKRLGVTGDQKLD
-558 LSDSNTLTGLIKGIA
+558 LNDTTTLTGLIKGIA

-595 VKGGSGQQAPNLSIG
+595 VKGGGGQSASNVNIG

>member
-1 MATVIDQL
+1 MQVIDQL
-9 VVKLSLDDVEFL
+9 VVKLSLDDVEFQK
-21 DGEKRVAASL
+21 GEKRVATGL
-31 GQTKKKTENVGKNIA
+31 IDTKKKTESVGKNIA

-70 TTGRGLAD
+70 TTSRGLAD

-90 DRASKNLDVGADTLS
+90 DRASKNLGVGADTLS

-157 NGKAKPLES
+157 NGKAKPLEQ

-179 NRQDAFNIGRN
+179 NRSDAFNIGRN

-205 TEVERLL
+205 SEVEKLL
-212 ASQKA
+212 AAQKE
-217 YSAADAESARKAQER
+217 YSNADAESARKAQER
-232 WGGVQLRIE
+232 WEGVQLRIE

-255 ERLSNKMEEL
+255 ERLSDKMEEL

-280 DKIDRITTK
+280 DKIDKITSK
-289 WTQGIDN
+289 WTKSIDD

-303 PTLQKLFGG
+303 PTLQKMFGG

-318 RVNPLTNIAG
+318 KLNPLTNMVG
-328 GVASGGQKIT
+328 GVAAAGQKAT
-338 EFIKSDAVSKEDRGV
+338 EFINSDAVSKEDRST
-353 IKGWT
+353 IKGWS
-358 ERLLDV
+358 EKLLGI
-364 FGMKPRNG
+364 FGLKPKNG
-372 SQQPPMTAPA
+372 AQSTAS
-382 TTPGTGRTRAER
+382 TPSSGAGTTRAER

-400 LNFAGQ
+400 LNYAGQ
-406 AGATL
+406 TGAV
-411 EEGSNARFAKFG
+411 
-423 STGRTRAERNNN
+423 
-435 PGNLN
+435 
-440 FAGQS
+440 
-445 GATLEDG
+445 LEDG
-452 SNARFAKF
+452 
-460 GSTGRTR
+460 
-467 AERNNNPGN
+467 
-476 LNFAGQA
+476 
-483 GATLEE
+483 
-489 RSNARFAKFGST
+489 SNARFAKFGST

-532 SSENNT
+532 SSENDT
-538 QAYIDAL
+538 KAYVEVL
-545 SKRLGVSGDQRLD
+545 SKRLGVSGDQKLD
-558 LSDSNTLTGLIKGIA
+558 LNDSSTLTGLIKGIS
-573 RHEAG
+573 RHESG

-583 DSDVMTGLSMAG
+583 DSDLMTGLSMAG
-595 VKGGSGQQAPNLSIG
+595 VKGGGAQQAPNVSIG

>member
-9 VVKLSLDDVEFL
+9 VVKLSLDDVEFQK
-21 DGEKRVAASL
+21 GEKRVASGL
-31 GQTKKKTENVGKNIA
+31 DDTKKKTEAVGKNIA
-46 ADGKKGAEF
+46 ADGKRGAEF
-55 FGQLEKAAL
+55 FSQLEKAAL

-78 FTRTVI
+78 FTRIVI
-84 ATGAAF
+84 ATGSAL
-90 DRASKNLDVGADTLS
+90 DRASKNLGVGADTLS
-105 RWAGAVRQ
+105 RWVGAVRQ

-150 GVSVSDT
+150 GISVADT
-157 NGKAKPLES
+157 NGKAKPLEQ

-179 NRQDAFNIGRN
+179 SRSDAFNIGRN

-217 YSAADAESARKAQER
+217 YSSADAETARKADER
-232 WGGVQLRIE
+232 WEGVQLRIE

-255 ERLSNKMEEL
+255 ERLSDKMEMV
-265 ANTSVPVLREIFDWI
+265 ANVTVPVLSTIFTWLEKI
-280 DKIDRITTK
+280 DKITGSWSEKLNDLI
-289 WTQGIDN
+289 
-296 LLPKFSN
+296 PKFDD
-303 PTLQKLFGG
+303 PTLQGIASTITGQALRM
-312 YGGTAA
+312 TPVP
-318 RVNPLTNIAG
+318 RIAG
-328 GVASGGQKIT
+328 YIDSKLDDEQRGSIEKAKDKALAFFGNQAAKDRLEANQYGMPGQAASTSGGM
-338 EFIKSDAVSKEDRGV
+338 G
-353 IKGWT
+353 
-358 ERLLDV
+358 
-364 FGMKPRNG
+364 N
-372 SQQPPMTAPA
+372 
-382 TTPGTGRTRAER
+382 TRAER

-411 EEGSNARFAKFG
+411 EGGSG
-423 STGRTRAERNNN
+423 
-435 PGNLN
+435 
-440 FAGQS
+440 
-445 GATLEDG
+445 
-452 SNARFAKF
+452 
-460 GSTGRTR
+460 
-467 AERNNNPGN
+467 
-476 LNFAGQA
+476 
-483 GATLEE
+483 
-489 RSNARFAKFGST
+489 ARFAKFGST
-501 AEGVSALAK
+501 AEGVSALAR

-521 TVSKIINKYAP
+521 TISKIINKYAP

-545 SKRLGVSGDQRLD
+545 SKRLGVSGDQKLD
-558 LSDSNTLTGLIKGIA
+558 LNDAGTLSGLIKGIS
-573 RHEAG
+573 RHESG
-578 SDYLS
+578 KDYLS
-583 DSDVMTGLSMAG
+583 DSDVLTGLSMAG
-595 VKGGSGQQAPNLSIG
+595 VKGGGGQSASSVNIG

>member
-9 VVKLSLDDVEFL
+9 VVKLSLDDVEFQK
-21 DGEKRVAASL
+21 GEKRVAAGL
-31 GQTKKKTENVGKNIA
+31 TDTKKKTENVGKNIA

-90 DRASKNLDVGADTLS
+90 DRASKNLGVGADTLS

-150 GVSVSDT
+150 GVSVADT
-157 NGKAKPLES
+157 NGKAKPLEQ
-166 ILGDIGDKLNKLP
+166 ILGDIGEKLNALP

-232 WGGVQLRIE
+232 WEGVQLRIE

-255 ERLSNKMEEL
+255 ERLSDKMEEL

-280 DKIDRITTK
+280 DKIDRITQK
-289 WTQGIDN
+289 WTRGIDN

-318 RVNPLTNIAG
+318 KVNPLTSLAG
-328 GVASGGQKIT
+328 GVAAGGQKIT
-338 EFIKSDAVSKEDRGV
+338 EFINSDAVSKDDRGV
-353 IKGWT
+353 IKGWS
-358 ERLLDV
+358 EKFLGI
-364 FGMKPRNG
+364 FGLKPKNG
-372 SQQPPMTAPA
+372 AQQSPMSVNQ
-382 TTPGTGRTRAER
+382 GTGTTRAER

-400 LNFAGQ
+400 LEFRGQ
-406 AGATL
+406 AGAV
-411 EEGSNARFAKFG
+411 
-423 STGRTRAERNNN
+423 
-435 PGNLN
+435 P
-440 FAGQS
+440 
-445 GATLEDG
+445 EDG
-452 SNARFAKF
+452 S
-460 GSTGRTR
+460 G
-467 AERNNNPGN
+467 
-476 LNFAGQA
+476 
-483 GATLEE
+483 
-489 RSNARFAKFGST
+489 RFAKFGST

-510 QLQRY
+510 QLNRY

-521 TVSKIINKYAP
+521 TIKKIINTYAP

-545 SKRLGVSGDQRLD
+545 SKRLGVSGDQKLD
-558 LSDSNTLTGLIKGIA
+558 LKDAGTLSGLIKGIA
-573 RHEAG
+573 KHESG

-595 VKGGSGQQAPNLSIG
+595 VKGGGGQQAPNVSIG

>member
-1 MATVIDQL
+1 MPTIIDQL

-90 DRASKNLDVGADTLS
+90 DRASKNLGVGADTLS

-113 SGGTTESFLG
+113 SGGTTEGFLG

-150 GVSVSDT
+150 GVSVADA
-157 NGKAKPLES
+157 NGKAKPLEQ
-166 ILGDIGDKLNKLP
+166 ILGDIGEKLNALP

-212 ASQKA
+212 ASQKE

-232 WGGVQLRIE
+232 WEGVQLRIE

-255 ERLSNKMEEL
+255 ERLSDKMEEL

-280 DKIDRITTK
+280 DKIDKITTK
-289 WTQGIDN
+289 WTKGIDN

-318 RVNPLTNIAG
+318 KLNPLTSLAG
-328 GVASGGQKIT
+328 GVAAGGQKIT
-338 EFIKSDAVSKEDRGV
+338 EFIKSDAVGEKDRST
-353 IKGWT
+353 IKGWS
-358 ERLLDV
+358 EKLIGM
-364 FGMKPRNG
+364 FGLKPKDDAAKAQPVAAPQDKSSTAARN
-372 SQQPPMTAPA
+372 
-382 TTPGTGRTRAER
+382 TPSGTSRAER

-400 LNFAGQ
+400 LNFVGQ

-411 EEGSNARFAKFG
+411 EA
-423 STGRTRAERNNN
+423 
-435 PGNLN
+435 GN
-440 FAGQS
+440 
-445 GATLEDG
+445 
-452 SNARFAKF
+452 
-460 GSTGRTR
+460 
-467 AERNNNPGN
+467 
-476 LNFAGQA
+476 
-483 GATLEE
+483 
-489 RSNARFAKFGST
+489 NARFAKFGST

-510 QLQRY
+510 QLNRY

-521 TVSKIINKYAP
+521 TIKKIITTYAP
-532 SSENNT
+532 SNENNT

-545 SKRLGVSGDQRLD
+545 SKRLGVSSDQKLD
-558 LSDSNTLTGLIKGIA
+558 LKDASTLSGLIKGIA
-573 RHEAG
+573 RHESG

-595 VKGGSGQQAPNLSIG
+595 VKGGAGQQAPNVNIG

>member
-9 VVKLSLDDVEFL
+9 VVKLSLDDVEFQK
-21 DGEKRVAASL
+21 GEKRVAKGL
-31 GQTKKKTENVGKNIA
+31 IDTKKKTETVGKNIA

-90 DRASKNLDVGADTLS
+90 DRASKNLGVGADTLS

-113 SGGTTESFLG
+113 SGGTTEGFLG

-157 NGKAKPLES
+157 NGKAKPLEQ

-205 TEVERLL
+205 SEVEKLL

-217 YSAADAESARKAQER
+217 YSAEDAESARKAQER
-232 WGGVQLRIE
+232 WEGVQLRIE

-255 ERLSNKMEEL
+255 ERLSDKMEEL

-280 DKIDRITTK
+280 DKIDKITEK
-289 WTQGIDN
+289 WTRGIDN

-318 RVNPLTNIAG
+318 KLNPLTNMVG
-328 GVASGGQKIT
+328 GVAAGSQKLT
-338 EFIKSDAVSKEDRGV
+338 EFVNSDAVSKEDRST
-353 IKGWT
+353 IKGWS
-358 ERLLDV
+358 EKLLGI
-364 FGMKPRNG
+364 FGLKPKNG
-372 SQQPPMTAPA
+372 TAPVS
-382 TTPGTGRTRAER
+382 PSSGTGTTRAER

-400 LNFAGQ
+400 LNYAGQ
-406 AGATL
+406 TGAV
-411 EEGSNARFAKFG
+411 
-423 STGRTRAERNNN
+423 
-435 PGNLN
+435 
-440 FAGQS
+440 
-445 GATLEDG
+445 LEDG
-452 SNARFAKF
+452 
-460 GSTGRTR
+460 
-467 AERNNNPGN
+467 
-476 LNFAGQA
+476 
-483 GATLEE
+483 
-489 RSNARFAKFGST
+489 SNARFAKFGST

-515 GERGLD
+515 GDRGLD
-521 TVSKIINKYAP
+521 TISKIINKYAP

-545 SKRLGVSGDQRLD
+545 SKRLGVSGDQKLD
-558 LSDSNTLTGLIKGIA
+558 LNDSSTLTGLIKGIA

-578 SDYLS
+578 SEYLS
-583 DSDVMTGLSMAG
+583 DSDLMTGLSMAG
-595 VKGGSGQQAPNLSIG
+595 VKGGSQQPGNTSIG
-610 EVKVYTQATDANGI
+610 EIKVYTQATDANGI